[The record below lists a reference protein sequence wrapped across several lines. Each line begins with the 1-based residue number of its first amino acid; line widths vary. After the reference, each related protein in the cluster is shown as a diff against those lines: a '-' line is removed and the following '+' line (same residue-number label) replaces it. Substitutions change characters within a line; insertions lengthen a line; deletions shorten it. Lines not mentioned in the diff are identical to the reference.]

1 MTSSVNV
8 GPAGLQQIPH
18 QESQVLMTSPAVDSS
33 INQNRVALVVG
44 ASGIAGSAI
53 VEQLNQNGGWTVL
66 ALSRNP
72 VAGSPA
78 RHISADLSSPNGLAL
93 ALGAEK
99 PTHVFFT
106 AWARQETEELNIS
119 VNAAML
125 RNLLGALH
133 HAPVEHVALMTG
145 LKHYLGP
152 FESYGAGPIPDTPF
166 REEEPRLPA
175 PNFYYAQE
183 DELWAAAERQG
194 FRWSVHRSHTVIGH
208 ALGNAMNMGL
218 TLAAQATL
226 CKELDKPFIF
236 PGSETQWN
244 SLTDMTDGELLAEH
258 MIWAAT
264 TETAGNQAYNVVNGD
279 VFRWRWMWPK
289 LAAYFGVE
297 AEGFEGSPRPLEAQM
312 HGMEDVW
319 AKIAATH
326 GLVEADLARI
336 ASWWHTDADL
346 GRNIEVLADMSK
358 SRLAGFTGYRRTE
371 DSFRRLF
378 DRYRAEK
385 IIP

>member
-1 MTSSVNV
+1 MT
-8 GPAGLQQIPH
+8 I
-18 QESQVLMTSPAVDSS
+18 PAVDSGVT
-33 INQNRVALVVG
+33 RHRTALVVG

-53 VEQLNQNGGWTVL
+53 VEKLDQDGGWTIL

-78 RHISADLSSPNGLAL
+78 RHISADLMSKDSVTSAL
-93 ALGAEK
+93 AGEK
-99 PTHVFFT
+99 PSHVFFT
-106 AWARQETEELNIS
+106 AWARQDSEEENIR

-125 RNLLGALH
+125 RNLLEALG

-152 FESYGAGPIPDTPF
+152 FESYGAGPVPDTPF

-183 DELWAAAERQG
+183 DELWAAAEQQG
-194 FRWSVHRSHTVIGH
+194 FRWSVHRAHTVIGH
-208 ALGNAMNMGL
+208 AVGNAMNMGL

-226 CKELDKPFIF
+226 CKELGKPFVF

-258 MIWAAT
+258 MVWAAT
-264 TETAGNQAYNVVNGD
+264 TEAAGDQAYNVVNGD

-289 LAAYFGVE
+289 LAGYFGVE
-297 AEGFEGSPRPLEAQM
+297 AEGFAALPRPLEDQM
-312 HGMEDVW
+312 QGMEDVW
-319 AKIAATH
+319 SGIAATH
-326 GLVEADLARI
+326 GLAESELARV

-358 SRLAGFTGYRRTE
+358 SRLAGFGGYRRTE
-371 DSFRRLF
+371 DCFRRLF